1 MKRRK
6 RNRVREFYYSHPY
19 LVIFNILI
27 IYNIAIILL
36 FSLLLAYL
44 NDGTINSTNY
54 VQAIQYCAIYTMNS
68 GDIWSD
74 APTSVVILK
83 IIINTTQM
91 ITFSGALIGLATSM
105 LQNLFNRRVHNVGK
119 LKLKN
124 HYVILNWSP
133 IGANLIKELSFM
145 EGKKTIV
152 ILSSTD
158 RDSIQEEID
167 NLFLESGIEKKNI
180 RIFVKNG
187 SPSSRKSLKEISIE
201 KCISIAL
208 LSNASWIETNDLT
221 DADAFKILMS
231 VLSINKKAN
240 IVVEANNTKFSKQI
254 TDLMKASIELNKAN
268 ISIFSRNSIV
278 GHALGRAAINTSFA
292 DLYYYLLSFEGGS
305 FYSIDKPYDVKDA
318 LKHYNR
324 AIPITR
330 YSEKDGEKLYLYAS
344 YESNTRRSFSTKETN
359 STLSFNKKI
368 LPNNFTLF
376 IIGENDKANAINDV
390 IETHNKNNNGN
401 IKTSIYPIDVN
412 IDLLADEINNTTGR
426 KKILIFSDEKAS
438 IEEQDNNV
446 FLTLI
451 KLKTNER
458 IGKDVEMYA
467 EIFDPSS
474 RFSLN
479 SLNIN
484 GMIISNEMV
493 ALYIAQVLTHP
504 YGHKFYEDLLIKNFE
519 KEDTL
524 IDFDVRRAKELMDV
538 NEDLVFNSKLDFINA
553 LYEAS
558 NHEYLP
564 IGFVGRI
571 DKKQG
576 IISAVTSSVTNV
588 IDSAKNITDKLV
600 NTISSA
606 ISLSDS
612 PTDSPIDKSNID
624 IMDYNIRK
632 KENITISK
640 DTILILVHYHK

>member
-1 MKRRK
+1 MSKRK
-6 RNRVREFYYSHPY
+6 RNVIREFYYSHPY

-44 NDGTINSTNY
+44 KDGTVNGSNY
-54 VQAIQYCAIYTMNS
+54 VAAIQYCAIYTMNS

-74 APTSVVILK
+74 APTSVIILK

-133 IGANLIKELSFM
+133 IGANLIKELIFM

-152 ILSSTD
+152 ILSNSS

-167 NLFLESGIEKKNI
+167 NLLLESGVEKKHI
-180 RIFVKNG
+180 RIFVKTGN
-187 SPSSRKSLKEISIE
+187 PSSRKALKEVSIE
-201 KCISIAL
+201 KSISIAL
-208 LSNASWIETNDLT
+208 LSNSSWIDTNELT

-231 VLSINKKAN
+231 ILSINKKAN
-240 IVVEANNTKFSKQI
+240 IVIEANNNKFSKQI
-254 TDLMKASIELNKAN
+254 NDLMKASDELKQAN
-268 ISIFSRNSIV
+268 ISIFSRNTIV

-305 FYSIDKPYDVKDA
+305 FYSINKPYDVKEA
-318 LKHYNR
+318 LKYYSK

-330 YSEKDGEKLYLYAS
+330 YKENDGDKLYLYAS
-344 YESNTRRSFSTKETN
+344 YESNTRKSLTKKETN
-359 STLSFNKKI
+359 KEITFQKNI
-368 LPNNFTLF
+368 RPNNFTLF
-376 IIGENDKANAINDV
+376 IIGDNDKASAIMDV
-390 IETHNKNNNGN
+390 CETHNNTKNGQ

-412 IDLLADEINNTTGR
+412 IDLLANEINNTEGR
-426 KKILIFSDEKAS
+426 KKILILSDENS
-438 IEEQDNNV
+438 SLEEQDNNV

-451 KLKTNER
+451 KLKTNDR
-458 IGKDVEMYA
+458 ISKDVEMYA

-479 SLNIN
+479 SLNID

-504 YGHKFYEDLLIKNFE
+504 KGHKFYEDLLIKNFE
-519 KEDTL
+519 SEDTV
-524 IDFDVRRAKELMDV
+524 IDFDVRKATELINLKEELT
-538 NEDLVFNSKLDFINA
+538 FNSKLEFINA
-553 LYEAS
+553 LYDAS

-564 IGFVGRI
+564 IGFVGKRN
-571 DKKQG
+571 KKSLLSP
-576 IISAVTSSVTNV
+576 ITNV
-588 IDSAKNITDKLV
+588 IDSAINVADKLI
-600 NTISSA
+600 NTVSNA
-606 ISLSDS
+606 ISLNES
-612 PTDSPIDKSNID
+612 PTDSPIDKTNID
-624 IMDYNIRK
+624 IMDYNLRK
-632 KENITISK
+632 KDNIVINK
-640 DTILILVHYHK
+640 DTILIVVHYHK

>member
-6 RNRVREFYYSHPY
+6 RNRVREFYYAHPY

-44 NDGTINSTNY
+44 NDGTINGTNY
-54 VQAIQYCAIYTMNS
+54 VEAIQYCAIYTMNS

-124 HYVILNWSP
+124 HYIILNWSP

-152 ILSSTD
+152 ILSNKS
-158 RDSIQEEID
+158 RDDIQEEID
-167 NLFLESGIEKKNI
+167 NLFIESGIEKKNI
-180 RIFVKNG
+180 RIFVKTG
-187 SPSSRKSLKEISIE
+187 SPSSRKSLKEISLE

-208 LSNASWIETNDLT
+208 LSNSSWINTNELV
-221 DADAFKILMS
+221 DADAFKILMAI
-231 VLSINKKAN
+231 LSIDKKAN
-240 IVVEANNTKFSKQI
+240 IIIEANDNKFSKQI
-254 TDLMKASIELNKAN
+254 SDLMKASEELNKAN

-305 FYSIDKPYDVKDA
+305 FYSIDKPFDVKEA
-318 LKHYNR
+318 LKYYNK

-330 YSEKDGEKLYLYAS
+330 YKENENEKLYLYAN
-344 YESNTRRSFSTKETN
+344 YYSNTRRSLMKKEACKDITFSKN
-359 STLSFNKKI
+359 I
-368 LPNNFTLF
+368 RPNNFTLF

-390 IETHNKNNNGN
+390 VETHNKTNNGN

-412 IDLLADEINNTTGR
+412 IDLLADEINSIEGR
-426 KKILIFSDEKAS
+426 KKIMIFSDDKAS

-458 IGKDVEMYA
+458 ISQDVEMYA

-479 SLNIN
+479 SLNID

-519 KEDTL
+519 TSDTL
-524 IDFDVRRAKELMDV
+524 IDFDVRKAKELMVVD
-538 NEDLVFNSKLDFINA
+538 EPITFNSKLEFINS

-564 IGFVGRI
+564 IGFVGKNV
-571 DKKQG
+571 KKTG
-576 IISAVTSSVTNV
+576 ILSSVTNV
-588 IDSAKNITDKLV
+588 IDQAKNVTDKLI
-600 NTISSA
+600 NTVSSA
-606 ISLSDS
+606 ISLSES
-612 PTDSPIDKSNID
+612 PTDSPIDKTNID

-632 KENITISK
+632 KENLVVDK
-640 DTILILVHYHK
+640 DTILIVVHYHK

>member
-6 RNRVREFYYSHPY
+6 RNKIREFYYSHPY

-44 NDGTINSTNY
+44 NDGTINGTNY
-54 VQAIQYCAIYTMNS
+54 VEAIQYCAIYTMNS

-152 ILSSTD
+152 ILSNVD
-158 RDSIQEEID
+158 RDTIQEEID

-187 SPSSRKSLKEISIE
+187 NPASRKSLKEISIE

-231 VLSINKKAN
+231 ILSINKCAN
-240 IVVEANNTKFSKQI
+240 IVIEANNNNFSKQI
-254 TDLMKASIELNKAN
+254 NDLMKASIELSKAN
-268 ISIFSRNSIV
+268 ISIFSRNAIV

-305 FYSIDKPYDVKDA
+305 FYSIDKDYDVKEA
-318 LKHYNR
+318 LKHYNK

-330 YSEKDGEKLYLYAS
+330 YKENDGEKLYLYAS
-344 YESNTRRSFSTKETN
+344 YESNTKKAFTTKECN
-359 STLSFNKKI
+359 STLNFNKNI

-376 IIGENDKANAINDV
+376 IIGENDKANAIMDV
-390 IETHNKNNNGN
+390 CNTHNNTKNGK

-412 IDLLADEINNTTGR
+412 IDLLADEINNTPGR

-438 IEEQDNNV
+438 LEEQDNNV

-479 SLNIN
+479 SLNVD

-519 KEDTL
+519 EEDTI
-524 IDFDVRRAKELMDV
+524 IDFDVRRAKELIDIK
-538 NEDLVFNSKLDFINA
+538 EDLVFNSKLEFINA
-553 LYEAS
+553 LYDAS
-558 NHEYLP
+558 NGEYLP
-564 IGFVGRI
+564 IGFVG
-571 DKKQG
+571 KKDEKKS
-576 IISAVTSSVTNV
+576 ILSPITNV
-588 IDSAKNITDKLV
+588 IDNAKNMTEKLI
-600 NTISSA
+600 NTVSSA

-612 PTDSPIDKSNID
+612 PTDSPIDKTNID
-624 IMDYNIRK
+624 IMDYNLRK
-632 KENITISK
+632 KDNIIINN

>member
-1 MKRRK
+1 MSKRK
-6 RNRVREFYYSHPY
+6 RNVIREFYYSHPY

-44 NDGTINSTNY
+44 KDGTVNGSNY
-54 VQAIQYCAIYTMNS
+54 VAAIQYCAIYTMNS

-74 APTSVVILK
+74 APTSVIILK

-133 IGANLIKELSFM
+133 IGANLIKELIFM

-152 ILSSTD
+152 ILSNSS
-158 RDSIQEEID
+158 RDAIQEEID
-167 NLFLESGIEKKNI
+167 NLLLESGVEKKHI
-180 RIFVKNG
+180 RIFVKTGN
-187 SPSSRKSLKEISIE
+187 PSSRKALKEVSIE
-201 KCISIAL
+201 KCVSIAL
-208 LSNASWIETNDLT
+208 LSNSSWIDTNELT

-231 VLSINKKAN
+231 ILSINKRAN
-240 IVVEANNTKFSKQI
+240 IVIEANNNKFSKQI
-254 TDLMKASIELNKAN
+254 SDLMKASEELKQAN
-268 ISIFSRNSIV
+268 ISIFSRNAIV

-305 FYSIDKPYDVKDA
+305 FYSINKPYDVKEA
-318 LKHYNR
+318 LKYYSK

-330 YSEKDGEKLYLYAS
+330 YKENDGDKLYLYAS
-344 YESNTRRSFSTKETN
+344 YESNTRKSLTKKETN
-359 STLSFNKKI
+359 KEITFQKNI
-368 LPNNFTLF
+368 RPNNFTLF
-376 IIGENDKANAINDV
+376 IIGDNDKASAIMDV
-390 IETHNKNNNGN
+390 CETHNNTKNGQ

-412 IDLLADEINNTTGR
+412 IDLLADEINNTEGR
-426 KKILIFSDEKAS
+426 KKILILSDEKS
-438 IEEQDNNV
+438 SLEEQDNNV

-458 IGKDVEMYA
+458 ISKDVEMYA

-479 SLNIN
+479 SLNID

-504 YGHKFYEDLLIKNFE
+504 KGHKFYEDLLIKNFE
-519 KEDTL
+519 SEDTV
-524 IDFDVRRAKELMDV
+524 IDFDVRKATELMDLK
-538 NEDLVFNSKLDFINA
+538 EELTFNSKLEFINA
-553 LYEAS
+553 LYDAS

-564 IGFVGRI
+564 IGFVGKRN
-571 DKKQG
+571 KKSLLSP
-576 IISAVTSSVTNV
+576 ITNV
-588 IDSAKNITDKLV
+588 IDSAINVADKLI
-600 NTISSA
+600 NTVSNA
-606 ISLSDS
+606 ISLNES
-612 PTDSPIDKSNID
+612 PTDSPIDKTNID
-624 IMDYNIRK
+624 IMDYNLRK
-632 KENITISK
+632 KDNIVINK
-640 DTILILVHYHK
+640 DTILIVVHYHK

>member
-6 RNRVREFYYSHPY
+6 RNVIREFYYSHPY

-44 NDGTINSTNY
+44 NDGFVNGKNY
-54 VQAIQYCAIYTMNS
+54 VEAIQYCAIYTMNS

-124 HYVILNWSP
+124 HYIILNWSP

-152 ILSSTD
+152 ILSNAN
-158 RDSIQEEID
+158 RDDVQEEID
-167 NLFLESGIEKKNI
+167 NLFLESGIERKNI
-180 RIFVKNG
+180 RIFVKTGN
-187 SPSSRKSLKEISIE
+187 PSSRKALKEISLE
-201 KCISIAL
+201 KSISIAL
-208 LSNASWIETNDLT
+208 LSNASWIETNELT

-231 VLSINKKAN
+231 ILSINKNAN
-240 IVVEANNTKFSKQI
+240 IVIEANNNQFSKQI
-254 TDLMKASIELNKAN
+254 NDLMKASNELNKAN
-268 ISIFSRNSIV
+268 ISIFSRNAIV

-305 FYSIDKPYDVKDA
+305 FYSVDREYDVSEA
-318 LKHYNR
+318 LKYYNK

-330 YSEKDGEKLYLYAS
+330 YKENDGEKLYLYADFES
-344 YESNTRRSFSTKETN
+344 YTKRSFIKKEVTK
-359 STLSFNKKI
+359 TLDFNKRI
-368 LPNNFTLF
+368 FPNNFTLF
-376 IIGENDKANAINDV
+376 IIGENDKANAIMDV
-390 IETHNKNNNGN
+390 CETHNKANNGN
-401 IKTSIYPIDVN
+401 IKTFIYPIDVN
-412 IDLLADEINNTTGR
+412 INELAEDINNTQGR
-426 KKILIFSDEKAS
+426 KKILIFSDEKS
-438 IEEQDNNV
+438 SLEEQDNNV

-451 KLKTNER
+451 KLKTNDK
-458 IGKDVEMYA
+458 ISKDVEMYA

-479 SLNIN
+479 SLNVD

-504 YGHKFYEDLLIKNFE
+504 TSHKFYEDLLIKNFE
-519 KEDTL
+519 KEDIL
-524 IDFDVRRAKELMDV
+524 IDFDVRRAKELIDIK
-538 NEDLVFNSKLDFINA
+538 EDLVFNSKLEFINA
-553 LYEAS
+553 LYES
-558 NHEYLP
+558 SSHEYLP
-564 IGFVGRI
+564 IGFVG
-571 DKKQG
+571 KTFKNKG
-576 IISAVTSSVTNV
+576 IISSVTSV
-588 IDSAKNITDKLV
+588 IDNAKNVTDKLLS
-600 NTISSA
+600 TISNA

-612 PTDSPIDKSNID
+612 PTDSPIDKTNIE

-632 KENITISK
+632 KENVVITK
-640 DTILILVHYHK
+640 DTILIVVHYHK

>member
-6 RNRVREFYYSHPY
+6 RNIIREFYYSHPY

-27 IYNIAIILL
+27 IYNIVIILL

-44 NDGTINSTNY
+44 NDGFVNSKNY
-54 VQAIQYCAIYTMNS
+54 VEAIQYCAIYTMNS

-152 ILSSTD
+152 ILANID
-158 RDSIQEEID
+158 REKIQEEID

-180 RIFVKNG
+180 RIFVKTG

-201 KCISIAL
+201 KSVSIAL
-208 LSNASWIETNDLT
+208 LSKASWIETNELT
-221 DADAFKILMS
+221 DADAFKILMTI
-231 VLSINKKAN
+231 LSINKEAN
-240 IVVEANNTKFSKQI
+240 IVIETNDDKFSKQVN
-254 TDLMKASIELNKAN
+254 DLMKASLELHKAN
-268 ISIFSRNSIV
+268 ISLFSRNTIV

-305 FYSIDKPYDVKDA
+305 FYSINKNYSVKEA
-318 LKHYNR
+318 LKYYNN

-330 YSEKDGEKLYLYAS
+330 YNEKDGEKLYLYSA
-344 YESNTRRSFSTKETN
+344 YESNTRRSLTKKDVN
-359 STLSFNKKI
+359 STLEFRKK
-368 LPNNFTLF
+368 LYTNNFTLF
-376 IIGENDKANAINDV
+376 IIGDNDKANAIMEVCNM
-390 IETHNKNNNGN
+390 HNNAKSGN

-412 IDLLADEINNTTGR
+412 IDLLADEINNTQGR
-426 KKILIFSDEKAS
+426 KKILIFSDERAN
-438 IEEQDNNV
+438 IDEQDNNV

-474 RFSLN
+474 RFSLD
-479 SLNIN
+479 SLNID

-493 ALYIAQVLTHP
+493 ALYIAQILTHP
-504 YGHKFYEDLLIKNFE
+504 TSHKFYEYLLIKNFE
-519 KEDTL
+519 SEDTV
-524 IDFDVRRAKELMDV
+524 IDFDVRRASELINV
-538 NEDLVFNSKLDFINA
+538 EHDLVFNSKLEFINA
-553 LYEAS
+553 LYDAS
-558 NHEYLP
+558 DNEYLP
-564 IGFVGRI
+564 IGFVGKI
-571 DKKQG
+571 DKKSS
-576 IISAVTSSVTNV
+576 ILSTVTSSVTSV
-588 IDSAKNITDKLV
+588 IDTAKNAKDKLL
-600 NTISSA
+600 NTISNA
-606 ISLSDS
+606 ISLSES
-612 PTDSPIDKSNID
+612 PTDSPIDKTNID
-624 IMDYNIRK
+624 IMDYNLRK
-632 KENITISK
+632 KENIIIDK
-640 DTILILVHYHK
+640 DTILIVVHFHK

>member
-1 MKRRK
+1 MRKKRR
-6 RNRVREFYYSHPY
+6 NVIREFYYSHPY

-27 IYNIAIILL
+27 LYNIAIILL

-44 NDGTINSTNY
+44 KDGTVNGSNY
-54 VQAIQYCAIYTMNS
+54 VAAIQYCAIYTMNS

-74 APTSVVILK
+74 APTSVIILK

-133 IGANLIKELSFM
+133 IGANLIKELIFM

-152 ILSSTD
+152 ILSNSS

-167 NLFLESGIEKKNI
+167 NLLLESGVEKKHI
-180 RIFVKNG
+180 RIFVKTGN
-187 SPSSRKSLKEISIE
+187 PSSRKALKEVSIE
-201 KCISIAL
+201 KSISIAL
-208 LSNASWIETNDLT
+208 LSNSSWIDTNELT

-231 VLSINKKAN
+231 ILSINKKAN
-240 IVVEANNTKFSKQI
+240 IVIEANNNKFSKQI
-254 TDLMKASIELNKAN
+254 NDLMKASDELKQAN
-268 ISIFSRNSIV
+268 ISIFSRNAIV

-305 FYSIDKPYDVKDA
+305 FYSIDKPYDVKEA
-318 LKHYNR
+318 LKYYNR
-324 AIPITR
+324 ALPITR
-330 YSEKDGEKLYLYAS
+330 YKEKDGEKLYLYS
-344 YESNTRRSFSTKETN
+344 SFESNTRRSLMKKE
-359 STLSFNKKI
+359 LIKDIAFNKNI
-368 LPNNFTLF
+368 RPNNFTLF
-376 IIGENDKANAINDV
+376 IIGDNDKASAIMDV
-390 IETHNKNNNGN
+390 CETHNNTKNGQ

-412 IDLLADEINNTTGR
+412 IDLLADEINKTEGR
-426 KKILIFSDEKAS
+426 KKILILSDEKS
-438 IEEQDNNV
+438 SLEEQDNNV

-458 IGKDVEMYA
+458 ISKDVEMYA

-479 SLNIN
+479 SLNID

-504 YGHKFYEDLLIKNFE
+504 KGHKFYEDLLIKNFE
-519 KEDTL
+519 SEDTL
-524 IDFDVRRAKELMDV
+524 IDFDVRKATELMDV
-538 NEDLVFNSKLDFINA
+538 KDGLVFNSRLEFINS

-558 NHEYLP
+558 SHEYLP
-564 IGFVGRI
+564 IGFVGKK
-571 DKKQG
+571 DKKS
-576 IISAVTSSVTNV
+576 ILSAVTNV
-588 IDSAKNITDKLV
+588 IDSAKNVADKLI
-600 NTISSA
+600 NTVSNA
-606 ISLSDS
+606 ISLNES
-612 PTDSPIDKSNID
+612 PTDSPIDKTNID
-624 IMDYNIRK
+624 IMDYNLRK
-632 KENITISK
+632 KDNIVINK
-640 DTILILVHYHK
+640 DTILIVVHYHK

>member
-1 MKRRK
+1 MRKRK
-6 RNRVREFYYSHPY
+6 RNVIREFYYSHPY

-44 NDGTINSTNY
+44 KDGTVNGSNY
-54 VQAIQYCAIYTMNS
+54 VAAIQYCAIYTMNS

-74 APTSVVILK
+74 APTSVIILK

-133 IGANLIKELSFM
+133 IGANLIKELIFM

-152 ILSSTD
+152 ILSNSS
-158 RDSIQEEID
+158 REAIQEEID
-167 NLFLESGIEKKNI
+167 NLLLESGVEKKHI
-180 RIFVKNG
+180 RIFVKTGN
-187 SPSSRKSLKEISIE
+187 PSSRKALKEVSIE
-201 KCISIAL
+201 KCVSIAL
-208 LSNASWIETNDLT
+208 LSNSSWIDTNELT

-231 VLSINKKAN
+231 ILSINKKAN
-240 IVVEANNTKFSKQI
+240 IVIEANNNKFSKQI
-254 TDLMKASIELNKAN
+254 NDLMKASDELKQAN
-268 ISIFSRNSIV
+268 ISIFSRNAIV

-305 FYSIDKPYDVKDA
+305 FYSINKPYDVKEA
-318 LKHYNR
+318 LKYYSK

-330 YSEKDGEKLYLYAS
+330 YKENDGDKLYLYAS
-344 YESNTRRSFSTKETN
+344 YESNTRKSLTKKETN
-359 STLSFNKKI
+359 KEITFQKNI
-368 LPNNFTLF
+368 RPNNFTLF
-376 IIGENDKANAINDV
+376 IIGDNDKASAIMDV
-390 IETHNKNNNGN
+390 CETHNNTKNGQ

-412 IDLLADEINNTTGR
+412 IDLLADEINNTEGR
-426 KKILIFSDEKAS
+426 KKILILSDENSS

-451 KLKTNER
+451 KLKTNDR
-458 IGKDVEMYA
+458 ISKDVEMYA

-479 SLNIN
+479 SLNID

-504 YGHKFYEDLLIKNFE
+504 KGHKFYEDLLIKNFE
-519 KEDTL
+519 SEDTV
-524 IDFDVRRAKELMDV
+524 IDFDVRKATELMDLK
-538 NEDLVFNSKLDFINA
+538 EELTFNSKLEFINA
-553 LYEAS
+553 LYDAS

-564 IGFVGRI
+564 IGFVGKRN
-571 DKKQG
+571 KKSLLSP
-576 IISAVTSSVTNV
+576 ITNV
-588 IDSAKNITDKLV
+588 IDSAINVTDKLI
-600 NTISSA
+600 NTIGNA
-606 ISLSDS
+606 ISLNES
-612 PTDSPIDKSNID
+612 PTDSPIDKTNID
-624 IMDYNIRK
+624 IMDYNLRK
-632 KENITISK
+632 KDNIVVNK
-640 DTILILVHYHK
+640 DTILIVVHYHK

>member
-1 MKRRK
+1 MRKKRR
-6 RNRVREFYYSHPY
+6 NVIREFYYSHPY

-44 NDGTINSTNY
+44 KDGTVNGSNY
-54 VQAIQYCAIYTMNS
+54 VAAIQYCAIYTMNS

-74 APTSVVILK
+74 APTSVIILK

-133 IGANLIKELSFM
+133 IGANLIKELIFM

-152 ILSSTD
+152 ILSNSS
-158 RDSIQEEID
+158 REAIQEEID
-167 NLFLESGIEKKNI
+167 NLLLESGVEKKHI
-180 RIFVKNG
+180 RIFVKTGN
-187 SPSSRKSLKEISIE
+187 PSSRKALKEVSIE
-201 KCISIAL
+201 KCVSIAL
-208 LSNASWIETNDLT
+208 LSNSSWIDTNELT

-231 VLSINKKAN
+231 ILSINKKAN
-240 IVVEANNTKFSKQI
+240 IVIEANNNKFSKQI
-254 TDLMKASIELNKAN
+254 NDLMKASDELKQAN
-268 ISIFSRNSIV
+268 ISIFSRNAIV

-305 FYSIDKPYDVKDA
+305 FYSINKPYDVKEA
-318 LKHYNR
+318 LKYYSK

-330 YSEKDGEKLYLYAS
+330 YKENDGDKLYLYAS
-344 YESNTRRSFSTKETN
+344 YESNTRKSLTKKETN
-359 STLSFNKKI
+359 KEITFQKNI
-368 LPNNFTLF
+368 RPNNFTLF
-376 IIGENDKANAINDV
+376 IIGDNDKASAIMDV
-390 IETHNKNNNGN
+390 CETHNNTKNGQ

-412 IDLLADEINNTTGR
+412 IDLLADEINKTEGR
-426 KKILIFSDEKAS
+426 KKILILSDENS
-438 IEEQDNNV
+438 SLEEQDNNV

-451 KLKTNER
+451 KLKTNDR
-458 IGKDVEMYA
+458 ISKDVEMYA

-479 SLNIN
+479 SLNID

-504 YGHKFYEDLLIKNFE
+504 KGHKFYEDLLIKNFE
-519 KEDTL
+519 SEDTV
-524 IDFDVRRAKELMDV
+524 IDFDVRKATELMDLK
-538 NEDLVFNSKLDFINA
+538 EELTFNSKLEFINA
-553 LYEAS
+553 LYDAS

-564 IGFVGRI
+564 IGFVGKRN
-571 DKKQG
+571 KKSLLSP
-576 IISAVTSSVTNV
+576 ITNV
-588 IDSAKNITDKLV
+588 IDSAINVADKLI
-600 NTISSA
+600 NTVSNA
-606 ISLSDS
+606 ISLNES
-612 PTDSPIDKSNID
+612 PTDSPIDKTNID
-624 IMDYNIRK
+624 IMDYNLRNK
-632 KENITISK
+632 DNIVINK
-640 DTILILVHYHK
+640 DTILIVVHYHK

>member
-6 RNRVREFYYSHPY
+6 RNWIREFYYAHPY

-44 NDGTINSTNY
+44 NDGVINSTNY
-54 VQAIQYCAIYTMNS
+54 VEAIQYCAIYTMNS

-83 IIINTTQM
+83 IVINTTQM

-124 HYVILNWSP
+124 HYIILNWSP

-152 ILSSTD
+152 ILSNKN
-158 RDSIQEEID
+158 REEIQEEID

-180 RIFVKNG
+180 RIFVKTG
-187 SPSSRKSLKEISIE
+187 SPSSRKSLKEISLE

-208 LSNASWIETNDLT
+208 LSNSSWIDTNELV
-221 DADAFKILMS
+221 DADSFKILMS
-231 VLSINKKAN
+231 ILSIDKKAN
-240 IVVEANNTKFSKQI
+240 IIIEANNNKFSKQI
-254 TDLMKASIELNKAN
+254 NDLMKASAELNKAN

-305 FYSIDKPYDVKDA
+305 FYSVDKPFAVKDA
-318 LKHYNR
+318 LKYYNR

-330 YSEKDGEKLYLYAS
+330 YKENDIEKLYLYAD
-344 YESNTRRSFSTKETN
+344 YFSNTRRSLMKKETIKDIEFRKN
-359 STLSFNKKI
+359 I
-368 LPNNFTLF
+368 RPNNFTLF

-390 IETHNKNNNGN
+390 CETHNKTNNGN

-412 IDLLADEINNTTGR
+412 IDLLADEINNTPGR
-426 KKILIFSDEKAS
+426 KKILIFSDDKAS
-438 IEEQDNNV
+438 LEEQDNNV

-458 IGKDVEMYA
+458 ISKDVEMYA

-474 RFSLN
+474 SFSLD
-479 SLNIN
+479 SLNVD

-519 KEDTL
+519 TEDTL
-524 IDFDVRRAKELMDV
+524 IDFDVRKAMELINI
-538 NEDLVFNSKLDFINA
+538 NEPIVFNSKLEFINS

-564 IGFVGRI
+564 IGFVGKTG
-571 DKKQG
+571 KKTG
-576 IISAVTSSVTNV
+576 ILSSVTNV
-588 IDSAKNITDKLV
+588 IDAAKNATDRLV

-612 PTDSPIDKSNID
+612 PTDSPIDKTNID
-624 IMDYNIRK
+624 ILDYNIRK
-632 KENITISK
+632 KENIVIDK
-640 DTILILVHYHK
+640 DTILIVVHYHK

>member
-6 RNRVREFYYSHPY
+6 RNVIREFYYSHPY

-44 NDGTINSTNY
+44 NDGFVNGKNY
-54 VQAIQYCAIYTMNS
+54 VEAIQYCAIYTMNS

-145 EGKKTIV
+145 EGKKTVV
-152 ILSSTD
+152 ILSNIS
-158 RDSIQEEID
+158 REEIQEEID

-180 RIFVKNG
+180 RIFVKTG
-187 SPSSRKSLKEISIE
+187 SPASRKSLKEISLE
-201 KCISIAL
+201 KATSIAL
-208 LSNASWIETNDLT
+208 LSKANWIDTNELT
-221 DADAFKILMS
+221 DADAFKILMAI
-231 VLSINKKAN
+231 LSIDKQAS
-240 IVVEANNTKFSKQI
+240 IVIETNDDKFSKQVN
-254 TDLMKASIELNKAN
+254 DLMKASLELNKAN
-268 ISIFSRNSIV
+268 ISLFSRNTIV

-305 FYSIDKPYDVKDA
+305 FYSIDKPYSVKEA
-318 LKHYNR
+318 LKYYNN
-324 AIPITR
+324 AIPVVR
-330 YSEKDGEKLYLYAS
+330 YNEKDGDKLYLYSAFQ
-344 YESNTRRSFSTKETN
+344 SNTRRALTKKDVTKDIE
-359 STLSFNKKI
+359 FRKKI
-368 LPNNFTLF
+368 YPNNFTLF
-376 IIGENDKANAINDV
+376 IIGDNEKANAIMEVCN
-390 IETHNKNNNGN
+390 THNNTKNGN

-412 IDLLADEINNTTGR
+412 IDLLADEINNTPGR
-426 KKILIFSDEKAS
+426 KKIMIFSDERAS
-438 IEEQDNNV
+438 IDEQDNNV

-458 IGKDVEMYA
+458 ISKDVEMYA

-479 SLNIN
+479 SLNID

-504 YGHKFYEDLLIKNFE
+504 TGHKFYEDLLIKNFE
-519 KEDTL
+519 SEDTVL
-524 IDFDVRRAKELMDV
+524 DFDVRRATELMNV
-538 NEDLVFNSKLDFINA
+538 ENDLVFNSKLEFINA
-553 LYEAS
+553 LYDAS
-558 NHEYLP
+558 NEEYLP
-564 IGFVGRI
+564 IGFVGKI
-571 DKKQG
+571 DKKKFD
-576 IISAVTSSVTNV
+576 ILSSVTNIV
-588 IDSAKNITDKLV
+588 DTAKNAKDKILS
-600 NTISSA
+600 TISNA
-606 ISLSDS
+606 ISLSES
-612 PTDSPIDKSNID
+612 PTDSPIDKTNID
-624 IMDYNIRK
+624 IMDYNLRK
-632 KENITISK
+632 KEEIKITK
-640 DTILILVHYHK
+640 DTILIVVHFHK

>member
-1 MKRRK
+1 MRKKRR
-6 RNRVREFYYSHPY
+6 NVIREFYYSHPY

-44 NDGTINSTNY
+44 KDGTVNGSNY
-54 VQAIQYCAIYTMNS
+54 VAAIQYCAIYTMNS

-74 APTSVVILK
+74 APTSVIILK

-133 IGANLIKELSFM
+133 IGANLIKELIFM

-152 ILSSTD
+152 ILSNSS
-158 RDSIQEEID
+158 REAIQEEID
-167 NLFLESGIEKKNI
+167 NLLLESGVEKKHI
-180 RIFVKNG
+180 RIFVKTGN
-187 SPSSRKSLKEISIE
+187 PSSRKALKEVSIE
-201 KCISIAL
+201 KCVSIAL
-208 LSNASWIETNDLT
+208 LSNSSWIDTNELT

-231 VLSINKKAN
+231 ILSINKKAN
-240 IVVEANNTKFSKQI
+240 IVIEANNNKFSKQI
-254 TDLMKASIELNKAN
+254 NDLMKASDELKQAN
-268 ISIFSRNSIV
+268 ISIFSRNAIV

-305 FYSIDKPYDVKDA
+305 FYSINKPYDVKEA
-318 LKHYNR
+318 LKYYSK

-330 YSEKDGEKLYLYAS
+330 YKENDGDKLYLYAS
-344 YESNTRRSFSTKETN
+344 YESNTRKSLTKKETN
-359 STLSFNKKI
+359 KEITFQKNI
-368 LPNNFTLF
+368 RPNNFTLF
-376 IIGENDKANAINDV
+376 IIGDNDKASAIMDV
-390 IETHNKNNNGN
+390 CETHNNTKNGQ

-412 IDLLADEINNTTGR
+412 IDLLADEINKTEGR
-426 KKILIFSDEKAS
+426 KKILILSDENS
-438 IEEQDNNV
+438 SLEEQDNNV

-451 KLKTNER
+451 KLKTNDR
-458 IGKDVEMYA
+458 ISKDVEMYA

-479 SLNIN
+479 SLNID

-504 YGHKFYEDLLIKNFE
+504 KGHKFYEDLLIKNFE
-519 KEDTL
+519 SEDTV
-524 IDFDVRRAKELMDV
+524 IDFDVRKATELIDLKEELT
-538 NEDLVFNSKLDFINA
+538 FNSKLEFINA
-553 LYEAS
+553 LYDAS

-564 IGFVGRI
+564 IGFVGKRN
-571 DKKQG
+571 KKSLLSP
-576 IISAVTSSVTNV
+576 ITNV
-588 IDSAKNITDKLV
+588 IDSAINVADKLI
-600 NTISSA
+600 NTVSNA
-606 ISLSDS
+606 ISLNES
-612 PTDSPIDKSNID
+612 PTDSPIDKTNID
-624 IMDYNIRK
+624 IMDYNLRK
-632 KENITISK
+632 KDNIVINK
-640 DTILILVHYHK
+640 DTILIVVHYHK

>member
-1 MKRRK
+1 MRKRK
-6 RNRVREFYYSHPY
+6 RNVIREFYYSHPY

-44 NDGTINSTNY
+44 KDGTVNGNNY
-54 VQAIQYCAIYTMNS
+54 VAAIEYCAIYTMNS

-74 APTSVVILK
+74 APTSVIILK

-119 LKLKN
+119 LKLRN

-133 IGANLIKELSFM
+133 IGANLIKELIFM

-152 ILSSTD
+152 ILSNNS
-158 RDSIQEEID
+158 RDTIQEEID
-167 NLFLESGIEKKNI
+167 NLLLESGVEKKHI
-180 RIFVKNG
+180 RIFVKTGN
-187 SPSSRKSLKEISIE
+187 PSSRKALKEVSIE
-201 KCISIAL
+201 KCVSIAL
-208 LSNASWIETNDLT
+208 LSNSSWIDTNDLT

-231 VLSINKKAN
+231 ILSINKKAN
-240 IVVEANNTKFSKQI
+240 IVIEANNNKFSKQI
-254 TDLMKASIELNKAN
+254 SDLMKASEELKQAN
-268 ISIFSRNSIV
+268 ISIFSRNAIV

-305 FYSIDKPYDVKDA
+305 FYSINKPYDVKEA
-318 LKHYNR
+318 LKYYSK

-330 YSEKDGEKLYLYAS
+330 YKENDGERLYLYAS
-344 YESNTRRSFSTKETN
+344 YESNTRKSLLKKEAIKDIN
-359 STLSFNKKI
+359 FRKNI
-368 LPNNFTLF
+368 RPNNFTLF
-376 IIGENDKANAINDV
+376 IIGDNDKASAIMDV
-390 IETHNKNNNGN
+390 CETHNNTKNGQ

-412 IDLLADEINNTTGR
+412 IDLLADEINNTEGR
-426 KKILIFSDEKAS
+426 KKILILSDENS
-438 IEEQDNNV
+438 SLEEQDNNV

-458 IGKDVEMYA
+458 ISKDVEMYA

-479 SLNIN
+479 SLNID

-504 YGHKFYEDLLIKNFE
+504 KGHKFYEDLLIKNFE
-519 KEDTL
+519 SEDTV
-524 IDFDVRRAKELMDV
+524 IDFDVRKASELMNV
-538 NEDLVFNSKLDFINA
+538 SEELSFNSKLEFMNS

-564 IGFVGRI
+564 IGFVGKRN
-571 DKKQG
+571 KKSLLSP
-576 IISAVTSSVTNV
+576 ITNV
-588 IDSAKNITDKLV
+588 IDSAINVTDKLI
-600 NTISSA
+600 NTIGNA
-606 ISLSDS
+606 ISLNES
-612 PTDSPIDKSNID
+612 PTDSPIDKTNID
-624 IMDYNIRK
+624 IMDYNLRK
-632 KENITISK
+632 KDNIVINK
-640 DTILILVHYHK
+640 DTILIVVHYHK

>member
-1 MKRRK
+1 MSKRK
-6 RNRVREFYYSHPY
+6 RNVIREFYYSHPY

-44 NDGTINSTNY
+44 KDGTVNGNNY
-54 VQAIQYCAIYTMNS
+54 VAAIEYCAIYTMNS

-74 APTSVVILK
+74 APTSVIILK

-119 LKLKN
+119 LKLRN

-133 IGANLIKELSFM
+133 IGANLIKELIFM

-152 ILSSTD
+152 ILSNNS
-158 RDSIQEEID
+158 RDTIQEEID
-167 NLFLESGIEKKNI
+167 NLLLESGVEKKHI
-180 RIFVKNG
+180 RIFVKTGN
-187 SPSSRKSLKEISIE
+187 PSSRKALKEVSIE
-201 KCISIAL
+201 KCVSIAL
-208 LSNASWIETNDLT
+208 LSNSSWIDTNDLT

-231 VLSINKKAN
+231 ILSINKKAN
-240 IVVEANNTKFSKQI
+240 IVIEANNNKFSKQI
-254 TDLMKASIELNKAN
+254 SDLMKASEELKQAN
-268 ISIFSRNSIV
+268 ISIFSRNAIV

-305 FYSIDKPYDVKDA
+305 FYSINKPYDVKEA
-318 LKHYNR
+318 LKYYSK

-330 YSEKDGEKLYLYAS
+330 YKENDGERLYLYAS
-344 YESNTRRSFSTKETN
+344 YESNTRKSLLKKEAIKDIN
-359 STLSFNKKI
+359 FRKNI
-368 LPNNFTLF
+368 RPNNFTLF
-376 IIGENDKANAINDV
+376 IIGDNDKASAIMDV
-390 IETHNKNNNGN
+390 CETHNNTKNGQ

-412 IDLLADEINNTTGR
+412 IDLLADEINNTEGR
-426 KKILIFSDEKAS
+426 KKILILSDENS
-438 IEEQDNNV
+438 SLEEQDNNV

-458 IGKDVEMYA
+458 ISKDVEMYA

-479 SLNIN
+479 SLNID

-504 YGHKFYEDLLIKNFE
+504 KGHKFYEDLLIKNFE
-519 KEDTL
+519 SEDTV
-524 IDFDVRRAKELMDV
+524 IDFDVRKASELMNV
-538 NEDLVFNSKLDFINA
+538 SEELSFNSKLEFMNS

-564 IGFVGRI
+564 IGFVGKRN
-571 DKKQG
+571 KKSLLSP
-576 IISAVTSSVTNV
+576 ITNV
-588 IDSAKNITDKLV
+588 IDSAINVTDKLI
-600 NTISSA
+600 NTIGNA
-606 ISLSDS
+606 ISLNES
-612 PTDSPIDKSNID
+612 PTDSPIDKTNID
-624 IMDYNIRK
+624 IMDYNLRK
-632 KENITISK
+632 KDNIVINK
-640 DTILILVHYHK
+640 DTILIVVHYHK

>member
-1 MKRRK
+1 MSKRK
-6 RNRVREFYYSHPY
+6 RNVIREFYYSHPY

-44 NDGTINSTNY
+44 KDGTVNGSNY
-54 VQAIQYCAIYTMNS
+54 VAAIQYCAIYTMNS

-74 APTSVVILK
+74 APTSVIILK

-133 IGANLIKELSFM
+133 IGANLIKELIFM

-152 ILSSTD
+152 ILSNSS

-167 NLFLESGIEKKNI
+167 NLLLESGVEKKHI
-180 RIFVKNG
+180 RIFVKTGN
-187 SPSSRKSLKEISIE
+187 PSSRKALKEVSIE
-201 KCISIAL
+201 KSISIAL
-208 LSNASWIETNDLT
+208 LSNSSWIDTNELT

-231 VLSINKKAN
+231 ILSINKKAN
-240 IVVEANNTKFSKQI
+240 IVIEANNNKFSKQI
-254 TDLMKASIELNKAN
+254 NDLMKASDELKQAN
-268 ISIFSRNSIV
+268 ISIFSRNAIV

-305 FYSIDKPYDVKDA
+305 FYSINKPYDVKEA
-318 LKHYNR
+318 LKYYSK

-330 YSEKDGEKLYLYAS
+330 YKENDGDKLYLYAS
-344 YESNTRRSFSTKETN
+344 YESNTRKSLTKKETN
-359 STLSFNKKI
+359 KEITFQKNI
-368 LPNNFTLF
+368 RPNNFTLF
-376 IIGENDKANAINDV
+376 IIGDNDKASAIMDV
-390 IETHNKNNNGN
+390 CETHNNTKNGQ

-412 IDLLADEINNTTGR
+412 IDLLANEINNTEGR
-426 KKILIFSDEKAS
+426 KKILILSDENS
-438 IEEQDNNV
+438 SLEEQDNNV

-451 KLKTNER
+451 KLKTNDR
-458 IGKDVEMYA
+458 ISKDVEMYA

-479 SLNIN
+479 SLNID

-504 YGHKFYEDLLIKNFE
+504 KGHKFYEDLLIKNFE
-519 KEDTL
+519 SEDTV
-524 IDFDVRRAKELMDV
+524 IDFDVRKATELINLKEELT
-538 NEDLVFNSKLDFINA
+538 FNSKLEFINA
-553 LYEAS
+553 LYDAS

-564 IGFVGRI
+564 IGFVGKRN
-571 DKKQG
+571 KKSLLSP
-576 IISAVTSSVTNV
+576 ITNV
-588 IDSAKNITDKLV
+588 IDSAINVADKLI
-600 NTISSA
+600 NTVSNA
-606 ISLSDS
+606 ISLNES
-612 PTDSPIDKSNID
+612 PTDSPIDKTNID
-624 IMDYNIRK
+624 IMDYNLRK
-632 KENITISK
+632 KDNIVINK
-640 DTILILVHYHK
+640 DTILIVVHYHK

>member
-1 MKRRK
+1 MSKRI
-6 RNRVREFYYSHPY
+6 RNIIREFYYSHPY

-44 NDGTINSTNY
+44 KDGTVNGSNY
-54 VQAIQYCAIYTMNS
+54 VAAIQYCAIYTMNS

-74 APTSVVILK
+74 APTSVIILK

-133 IGANLIKELSFM
+133 IGANLIKELIFM

-152 ILSSTD
+152 ILSNSS
-158 RDSIQEEID
+158 REAIQEEID
-167 NLFLESGIEKKNI
+167 NLLLESGVEKKHI
-180 RIFVKNG
+180 RIFVKTGN
-187 SPSSRKSLKEISIE
+187 PSSRKALKEVSIE
-201 KCISIAL
+201 KCVSIAL
-208 LSNASWIETNDLT
+208 LSNSSWIDTNELT

-231 VLSINKKAN
+231 ILSINKKAN
-240 IVVEANNTKFSKQI
+240 IVIEANNNKFSKQI
-254 TDLMKASIELNKAN
+254 NDLMKASDELKQAN
-268 ISIFSRNSIV
+268 ISIFSRNAIV

-305 FYSIDKPYDVKDA
+305 FYSINKPYDVKEA
-318 LKHYNR
+318 LKYYSK

-330 YSEKDGEKLYLYAS
+330 YKENDGDKLYLYAS
-344 YESNTRRSFSTKETN
+344 YESNTRKSLTKKETN
-359 STLSFNKKI
+359 KEITFQKNI
-368 LPNNFTLF
+368 RPNNFTLF
-376 IIGENDKANAINDV
+376 IIGDNDKASAIMDV
-390 IETHNKNNNGN
+390 CETHNNTKNGQ

-412 IDLLADEINNTTGR
+412 IDLLADEINKTEGR
-426 KKILIFSDEKAS
+426 KKILILSDENS
-438 IEEQDNNV
+438 SLEEQDNNV

-451 KLKTNER
+451 KLKTNDR
-458 IGKDVEMYA
+458 ISKDVEMYA

-479 SLNIN
+479 SLNID

-504 YGHKFYEDLLIKNFE
+504 KGHKFYEDLLIKNFE
-519 KEDTL
+519 SEDTV
-524 IDFDVRRAKELMDV
+524 IDFDVRKATELIDLKEELT
-538 NEDLVFNSKLDFINA
+538 FNSKLEFINA
-553 LYEAS
+553 LYDAS

-564 IGFVGRI
+564 IGFVGKRN
-571 DKKQG
+571 KKSLLSP
-576 IISAVTSSVTNV
+576 ITNV
-588 IDSAKNITDKLV
+588 IDSAINVADKLI
-600 NTISSA
+600 NTVSNA
-606 ISLSDS
+606 ISLNES
-612 PTDSPIDKSNID
+612 PTDSPIDKTNID
-624 IMDYNIRK
+624 IMDYNLRK
-632 KENITISK
+632 KDNIVINK
-640 DTILILVHYHK
+640 DTILIVVHYHK

>member
-1 MKRRK
+1 MKRIK
-6 RNRVREFYYSHPY
+6 RNRVREFYYAHPY

-54 VQAIQYCAIYTMNS
+54 VEAIQYCAIYTMNS

-119 LKLKN
+119 LKLRN
-124 HYVILNWSP
+124 HYIILNWSP

-152 ILSSTD
+152 ILSNKS
-158 RDSIQEEID
+158 RDEIQEEID

-180 RIFVKNG
+180 RVFVKTG
-187 SPSSRKSLKEISIE
+187 SPSSRKSLKEISLE

-208 LSNASWIETNDLT
+208 LSNSSWIDTNELV
-221 DADAFKILMS
+221 DADAFKILMA
-231 VLSINKKAN
+231 VLSINKNAN
-240 IVVEANNTKFSKQI
+240 IIIEANNNKFSKQI
-254 TDLMKASIELNKAN
+254 SDLMKASSELNQAN
-268 ISIFSRNSIV
+268 ISIFSRNTIV

-305 FYSIDKPYDVKDA
+305 FYSIDKPYDVKEA
-318 LKHYNR
+318 LKYYNK

-330 YSEKDGEKLYLYAS
+330 YKENDTDKLYLYAN
-344 YESNTRRSFSTKETN
+344 YYSNTRKSLFKKEVDKEISFSKN
-359 STLSFNKKI
+359 I
-368 LPNNFTLF
+368 RPNNFTLF

-390 IETHNKNNNGN
+390 CETHNKTNNGN

-412 IDLLADEINNTTGR
+412 IDLLADEINNTKGR

-458 IGKDVEMYA
+458 IGDDVEMYA

-479 SLNIN
+479 SLNID

-504 YGHKFYEDLLIKNFE
+504 KGHKFYEDLLIKNFE
-519 KEDTL
+519 TNDTL
-524 IDFDVRRAKELMDV
+524 IDFDVRKATELMTI
-538 NEDLVFNSKLDFINA
+538 NEPIEFSSKLEFINA

-564 IGFVGRI
+564 IGFVGRTN
-571 DKKQG
+571 KKTG
-576 IISAVTSSVTNV
+576 ILSSVTNV
-588 IDSAKNITDKLV
+588 IDTAKNATEKLI
-600 NTISSA
+600 NTVSSA
-606 ISLSDS
+606 ISLNES
-612 PTDSPIDKSNID
+612 PTDSPIDKTNID

-632 KENITISK
+632 KENITINK
-640 DTILILVHYHK
+640 DTILIVVHYHK

>member
-6 RNRVREFYYSHPY
+6 RNRVREFYYAHPY

-44 NDGTINSTNY
+44 NDGTINGTNY
-54 VQAIQYCAIYTMNS
+54 LEAIQYCAIYTMNS

-124 HYVILNWSP
+124 HYIILNWSP

-152 ILSSTD
+152 ILSNKS
-158 RDSIQEEID
+158 RDDIQEEID
-167 NLFLESGIEKKNI
+167 NLFIESGIEKKNI
-180 RIFVKNG
+180 RIFVKTG
-187 SPSSRKSLKEISIE
+187 SPSSRKSLKEISLE

-208 LSNASWIETNDLT
+208 LSNSSWINTNELV
-221 DADAFKILMS
+221 DADAFKILMAI
-231 VLSINKKAN
+231 LSIDKKVN
-240 IVVEANNTKFSKQI
+240 IIIEANDNKFSKQI
-254 TDLMKASIELNKAN
+254 SDLMKASEELNKAN

-305 FYSIDKPYDVKDA
+305 FYSIDKPFDVKEA
-318 LKHYNR
+318 LKYYNK

-330 YSEKDGEKLYLYAS
+330 YKENENEKLYLYAN
-344 YESNTRRSFSTKETN
+344 YYSNTKRSLMKKEACKDITFSKN
-359 STLSFNKKI
+359 I
-368 LPNNFTLF
+368 RPNNFTLF

-390 IETHNKNNNGN
+390 VETHNKTNNGN

-412 IDLLADEINNTTGR
+412 IDLLADEINNTEGR
-426 KKILIFSDEKAS
+426 KKILIFSDDKAS
-438 IEEQDNNV
+438 LEEQDNNV

-458 IGKDVEMYA
+458 ISQDVEMYA

-479 SLNIN
+479 SLNID

-519 KEDTL
+519 TSDTL
-524 IDFDVRRAKELMDV
+524 IDFDVRKAKELMVVD
-538 NEDLVFNSKLDFINA
+538 EPITFNSKLEFINS

-558 NHEYLP
+558 RHEYLP
-564 IGFVGRI
+564 IGFVGKNG
-571 DKKQG
+571 KKTG
-576 IISAVTSSVTNV
+576 ILSSVTNV
-588 IDSAKNITDKLV
+588 IDQAKNVTDKLI
-600 NTISSA
+600 NTVSSA
-606 ISLSDS
+606 ISLSES
-612 PTDSPIDKSNID
+612 PTDSPIDKTNID

-632 KENITISK
+632 KENIVVDK
-640 DTILILVHYHK
+640 DTILIVVHYHK

>member
-1 MKRRK
+1 MSKKK
-6 RNRVREFYYSHPY
+6 RNVIREFYYSHPY

-44 NDGTINSTNY
+44 KDGTVNGSNY
-54 VQAIQYCAIYTMNS
+54 VAAIQYCAIYTMNS

-74 APTSVVILK
+74 APTSVIILK

-133 IGANLIKELSFM
+133 IGANLIKELIFM

-152 ILSSTD
+152 ILSNSS
-158 RDSIQEEID
+158 REAIQEEID
-167 NLFLESGIEKKNI
+167 NLLLESGVEKKHI
-180 RIFVKNG
+180 RIFVKTGN
-187 SPSSRKSLKEISIE
+187 PSSRKALKEVSIE
-201 KCISIAL
+201 KCVSIAL
-208 LSNASWIETNDLT
+208 LSNSSWIDTNELT

-231 VLSINKKAN
+231 ILSINKKAN
-240 IVVEANNTKFSKQI
+240 IVIEANNNKFSKQVN
-254 TDLMKASIELNKAN
+254 DLMKASDELKQAN
-268 ISIFSRNSIV
+268 ISIFSRNAIV

-305 FYSIDKPYDVKDA
+305 FYSINKPYDVKEA
-318 LKHYNR
+318 LKYYSK

-330 YSEKDGEKLYLYAS
+330 YKENDGDKLYLYAS
-344 YESNTRRSFSTKETN
+344 YESNTRKSLTKKETN
-359 STLSFNKKI
+359 KEITFQKNI
-368 LPNNFTLF
+368 RPNNFTLF
-376 IIGENDKANAINDV
+376 IIGDNDKASAIMDV
-390 IETHNKNNNGN
+390 CETHNNTKNGQ

-412 IDLLADEINNTTGR
+412 IDLLADEINKTEGR
-426 KKILIFSDEKAS
+426 KKILILSDENS
-438 IEEQDNNV
+438 SLEEQDNNV

-451 KLKTNER
+451 KLKTNDR
-458 IGKDVEMYA
+458 ISKDVEMYA

-479 SLNIN
+479 SLNID

-504 YGHKFYEDLLIKNFE
+504 KGHKFYEDLLIKNFE
-519 KEDTL
+519 SEDTV
-524 IDFDVRRAKELMDV
+524 IDFDVRKATELIDLKEELT
-538 NEDLVFNSKLDFINA
+538 FNSKLEFINA
-553 LYEAS
+553 LYDAS

-564 IGFVGRI
+564 IGFVGKRN
-571 DKKQG
+571 KKSLLSP
-576 IISAVTSSVTNV
+576 ITNV
-588 IDSAKNITDKLV
+588 IDSAINVADKLI
-600 NTISSA
+600 NTVSNA
-606 ISLSDS
+606 ISLNES
-612 PTDSPIDKSNID
+612 PTDSPIDKTNID
-624 IMDYNIRK
+624 IMDYNLRK
-632 KENITISK
+632 KDNIVINK
-640 DTILILVHYHK
+640 DTILIVVHYHK